1 MLTEEKTIDRVEA
14 VYHEETAVQV
24 REVRRIFDGDALI
37 SQSYHRR
44 VIESGDDYSGEPANV
59 VAICT
64 AAFADSQED

>member
-14 VYHEETAVQV
+14 VYNEEAAVQV

-37 SQSYHRR
+37 SKTYHRR
-44 VIESGDDYSGEPANV
+44 VIQSGDDYSGEPANV